1 MLAVDVNK
9 DHLAGWV
16 IAADGNPLGQPI
28 TVPLE
33 LAGLP
38 ADTRDGRL
46 RAAISELIH
55 TARTH
60 SCRAFVIENLGF
72 DEARSLGRE
81 HTGRRPNR
89 GIRGRAY
96 RRMVSGIPTAKFRD
110 RLTQMACNTGVA
122 VITADP
128 AYTSKW
134 GAQHW
139 LGPLDTQFS
148 SEDHAAAYMIGR
160 RGLGQRARRGRR
172 CDWTRPEDREQR
184 ATTPARK
191 GTARRSTPPALRRVG
206 LSKPATREAGD
217 LKAQEQTHQGPE
229 TQPARRPPPA
239 VQAHQDRSGAPAEQD
254 SLLLSV

>member
-1 MLAVDVNK
+1 MAILPPTHQRWTLPGWCCDGTAATRQVKADLGSSYERQSDAKPGDEEPPEGPVLAVDVNK

-16 IAADGNPLGQPI
+16 IVADGNPLGQPI
-28 TVPLE
+28 TVPVE

-89 GIRGRAY
+89 GIRGRAC

-110 RLTQMACNTGVA
+110 RLTQMGR
-122 VITADP
+122 P
-128 AYTSKW
+128 ALAGTPRHSV
-134 GAQHW
+134 
-139 LGPLDTQFS
+139 LVRSVRPP
-148 SEDHAAAYMIGR
+148 
-160 RGLGQRARRGRR
+160 RGGLHDRQARAR
-172 CDWTRPEDREQR
+172 TASQARE
-184 ATTPARK
+184 K
-191 GTARRSTPPALRRVG
+191 V
-206 LSKPATREAGD
+206 
-217 LKAQEQTHQGPE
+217 
-229 TQPARRPPPA
+229 
-239 VQAHQDRSGAPAEQD
+239 
-254 SLLLSV
+254 

>member
-1 MLAVDVNK
+1 MFPHRGDEREAQAVTGAARYDIAYDPDKRRWYLDASWKTDTGRCPSLEDLRGGPVLAVDVNK

-28 TVPLE
+28 AVPVE

-89 GIRGRAY
+89 GIRGRAC

-110 RLTQMACNTGVA
+110 RLTQMGR
-122 VITADP
+122 P
-128 AYTSKW
+128 ALAGTPRHSV
-134 GAQHW
+134 
-139 LGPLDTQFS
+139 LVRSVRPP
-148 SEDHAAAYMIGR
+148 
-160 RGLGQRARRGRR
+160 RGGLHDRQARAR
-172 CDWTRPEDREQR
+172 TASQARE
-184 ATTPARK
+184 K
-191 GTARRSTPPALRRVG
+191 V
-206 LSKPATREAGD
+206 
-217 LKAQEQTHQGPE
+217 
-229 TQPARRPPPA
+229 
-239 VQAHQDRSGAPAEQD
+239 
-254 SLLLSV
+254 